1 MNSNF
6 TAIEATPAIDL
17 ENEVVEQIEKSVK
30 PIRRLIRFASS
41 SFTCTLLDQAIAW
54 SLFSLFLSLG
64 MTNDFIRIT
73 LASVIARMASVSLN
87 FQINSHLVFAKG
99 NSGSA
104 RRAFWRFMALA
115 ACVLSLSCLGVW
127 FCHEFMGIPDY
138 IAKVGVDFCLFFLTY
153 NVQRKYIFVERP
165 ALPRAKA
172 LA

>member
-17 ENEVVEQIEKSVK
+17 ENEVVEQIEKGVK

-41 SFTCTLLDQAIAW
+41 SFTCTLVDQAIAW
-54 SLFSLFLSLG
+54 SLFSVFLSMG

-73 LASVIARMASVSLN
+73 VASIVARMVSVFLN

-99 NSGSA
+99 NTGTA
-104 RRAFWRFMALA
+104 KRAFWRFLALA
-115 ACVLSLSCLGVW
+115 TCVLALSCLGVW

-138 IAKVGVDFCLFFLTY
+138 IAKVGVDFCLFFLNY
-153 NVQRKYIFVERP
+153 NVQKRWVFVERH
-165 ALPRAKA
+165 ALPEAKA
-172 LA
+172 MA